1 MSNRKG
7 KINKNNDENNKE
19 MSGLNPYVPACGAKT
34 RAGTPCKNPA
44 MPNGRCKLHGG
55 KSTGAPKGNKNALKH
70 GAYETVRFD
79 MLEEDELIYIER
91 NKNRQLLQQINDEI
105 QLYNIRE
112 RRMLKRIKDLKDGDH
127 FSVVE
132 ISESKGVDRG
142 KSKDLVEKKELSN
155 EEQIMR
161 IEEALTRIQEKRTR
175 ALELKAKL
183 LETLGD
189 DTEQEDLMRDKMKN
203 AYGQTALEAFD
214 GEEDE

>member
-1 MSNRKG
+1 MANRKG
-7 KINKNNDENNKE
+7 NINAEQKE
-19 MSGLNPYVPACGAKT
+19 MSPLNPYVPICGAKT

-55 KSTGAPKGNKNALKH
+55 KSTGPAKGSKNALKH
-70 GAYETVRFD
+70 GEYETIRFD
-79 MLEEDELIYIER
+79 MLEEDELEYIEN

-105 QLYNIRE
+105 MLYTIRE

-132 ISESKGVDRG
+132 ISESKGIDRG
-142 KSKDLVEKKELSN
+142 KNKDLIERKELSN

-183 LETLGD
+183 LEALGD
-189 DTEQEDLMRDKMKN
+189 NVEQEDLMRDKMRN
-203 AYGQTALEAFD
+203 AYGQAALEAFD
-214 GEEDE
+214 DETE